1 MSSEIVSLLIAERD
15 RIQAA
20 LDALQGPMKKRGRPK
35 GSKNTPPAWVTGN
48 GATAPASVEAP
59 AKQKRSYSPAQ
70 RKAAALRM
78 KKMWRVKR
86 AAAKQA
92 AKG

>member
-1 MSSEIVSLLIAERD
+1 MPTENIVSLLIAERD

-20 LDALQGPMKKRGRPK
+20 LDALQGPTKKRGRPK

-48 GATAPASVEAP
+48 GATPAPEKP
-59 AKQKRSYSPAQ
+59 ARKKRNFSPAQ

-78 KKMWRVKR
+78 KNMWRVKK
-86 AAAKQA
+86 AAAKKA